1 MTTESVVHLLT
12 GQIQDLQISVLRLIE
27 ENAKLRGMIVHHC
40 LIDRHPANLRL
51 SRELEEF
58 DRQSPSG
65 LKNGNGEPFVFK
77 SRKPTLEEAH
87 IMGMPVFERCQ
98 KTRFQ
103 DCDHCE
109 WFECGDNQNPNK
121 KVGDPSQAPPEE
133 WGAQSTF
140 VKFPVMEELPLPC
153 CGHTPDQHGTEY
165 QANKCGCMD
174 CAAVSYGAGTTR
186 GLGF

>member
-12 GQIQDLQISVLRLIE
+12 GQIQDLQSSVLRLIE

-40 LIDRHPANLRL
+40 LIDRHPANLKL

-58 DRQSPSG
+58 DRQPPSG
-65 LKNGNGEPFVFK
+65 LKNGNGEPFVFNSGK
-77 SRKPTLEEAH
+77 STLEEANA
-87 IMGMPVFERCQ
+87 MGMPVFERCQ

-109 WFECGDNQNPNK
+109 WFGCGDNQNPNK
-121 KVGDPSQAPPEE
+121 KMRDDSQLPPDE

-140 VKFPVMEELPLPC
+140 VKFPVLEEEELPC
-153 CGHTPDQHGTEY
+153 CGHTPTQHGGGCDR
-165 QANKCGCMD
+165 NKWGCWA
-174 CAAVSYGAGTTR
+174 CVETCR